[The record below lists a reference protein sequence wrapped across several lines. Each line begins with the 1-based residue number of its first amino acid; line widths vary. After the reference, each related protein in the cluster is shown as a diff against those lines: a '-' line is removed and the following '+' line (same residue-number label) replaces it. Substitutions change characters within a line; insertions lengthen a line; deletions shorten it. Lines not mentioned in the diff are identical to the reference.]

1 MWPFG
6 KKIKTSDEAPAYAVL
21 KAPDR
26 FEMHGKIVEVTA
38 KRKVLLAA
46 KDRLADYF
54 KVYEPPR
61 IFMEYSLSS
70 WALVDELFKA
80 LLDLNEK
87 SQEWI
92 EERNDMVGKLSELNA
107 EVLEL
112 RKLQQPQI
120 ARLKEAGKKK
130 R

>member
-6 KKIKTSDEAPAYAVL
+6 KKAKTDDEAPAYAAL
-21 KAPDR
+21 RAPDR
-26 FEMHGKIVEVTA
+26 FDMRGKIVEVTA
-38 KRKVLLAA
+38 KRRVLLQA
-46 KDRLADYF
+46 KDRLAEYF

-61 IFMEYSLSS
+61 IFMEYSIAS
-70 WALVDELFKA
+70 WSLVDELFKA

-87 SQEWI
+87 SQAWI
-92 EERNDMVGKLSELNA
+92 DERKEMACKLDELNA

-112 RKLQQPQI
+112 RKLQRPQI
-120 ARLKEAGKKK
+120 ATLKEMGKKI